1 MEFSTC
7 RARGAPDGARGQ
19 ARSPRPFNSSSV
31 SFSRHRHSSAAP
43 SSPFDS
49 IAPTRPTQR
58 PLKICNLKDL
68 RIRPASRLPSK
79 SVEVAKAS
87 RSEFSRRRSVSS
99 EKSHRP
105 SHSYPPRKIPV
116 QTSSICHSDQED
128 APRFRS
134 ASRGSK
140 YANKDPIHGE
150 QTLRVLQ
157 SCHPAPPPG
166 KAASQIKA
174 SMATSNRPASSP
186 LKKNWP
192 PTLFPLATH
201 HLKIVSSP
209 LELCRKHTGGLARQ
223 DQMVSGQKNRK
234 TPKSDAS
241 LAQW

>member
-1 MEFSTC
+1 MEFSIC

-128 APRFRS
+128 APRFPS

-140 YANKDPIHGE
+140 YANKDLIHGE
-150 QTLRVLQ
+150 QTLRVPQ
-157 SCHPAPPPG
+157 SCHPAPPTG
-166 KAASQIKA
+166 KAASQIRV
-174 SMATSNRPASSP
+174 SMTTSNLPASSP
-186 LKKNWP
+186 VKKNCSGHYFRLP
-192 PTLFPLATH
+192 PTTSRSYHRLSSSAASTRVDSPA
-201 HLKIVSSP
+201 KIKWSP
-209 LELCRKHTGGLARQ
+209 AK
-223 DQMVSGQKNRK
+223 K
-234 TPKSDAS
+234 TERHPSPT
-241 LAQW
+241 LP